1 MKIEEQVKVFQ
12 CCHDGT
18 LVRLEADPLN
28 KDILWVIE
36 CEYIVEMMEPGTS
49 ELRGCFRGC
58 TELYF
63 QEWGSE
69 RKMEKLEELAA
80 LELEVY
86 AASERDGAVIV
97 ACYLTPDTYASPSQ
111 GGELVIRTR
120 DLALWTQTFRS
131 ITAEELLGASAAY
144 WQDFARKSSE
154 T

>member
-1 MKIEEQVKVFQ
+1 MELAAQVKVFQ

-18 LVRLEADPLN
+18 LVRLEADPVN
-28 KDILWVIE
+28 GDIHWVID

-69 RKMEKLEELAA
+69 RRVEKLEELAA

-86 AASERDGAVIV
+86 AASERDGAVSV
-97 ACYLTPDTYASPSQ
+97 VCYLPPETYASPSR

-120 DLALWTQTFRS
+120 DLALWTPSSRS
-131 ITAEELLGASAAY
+131 ITVEELLGASAAY
-144 WQDFARKSSE
+144 WQGFARKSTE